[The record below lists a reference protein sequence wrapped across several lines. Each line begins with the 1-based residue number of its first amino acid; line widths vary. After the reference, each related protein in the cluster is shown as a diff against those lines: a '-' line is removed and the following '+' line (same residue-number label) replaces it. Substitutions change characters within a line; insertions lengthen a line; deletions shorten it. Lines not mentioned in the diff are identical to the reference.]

1 MKKNLK
7 LLLILIVLTFVAG
20 VVWYLNGDT
29 DRTLTANPLANF
41 AIEDTSAVNKIFISD
56 ANGKTITLERVEGD
70 RYWDLN
76 GKYKARKDAVDIILK
91 TFKRIKVKSPVPT
104 TGRENAIKLIQTGK
118 RVDVYTDSE
127 TPLKTY
133 FIGTP
138 TSDHTGTYMVLELDG
153 SERSTEP
160 FITHMEGFTGFLS
173 TRFFT
178 DLEEW
183 RYTGVFDYPDV
194 REIKRVEVINH
205 ENEEQSF
212 DIEFNGGNDIKLHSR
227 LLDRDLAAFDTLAV
241 KNYFLMYKKVHL
253 ETYQSYMSEELEES
267 LLNTQAAYTIRVM
280 NRSNEV
286 KKIDL
291 YWKPTTTSEMDAN
304 GDMVM
309 IDQARMYG
317 VVGGSDVVLVQRFV
331 FDPLLIPLDAFV
343 DSSF

>member
-1 MKKNLK
+1 
-7 LLLILIVLTFVAG
+7 
-20 VVWYLNGDT
+20 
-29 DRTLTANPLANF
+29 
-41 AIEDTSAVNKIFISD
+41 
-56 ANGKTITLERVEGD
+56 
-70 RYWDLN
+70 
-76 GKYKARKDAVDIILK
+76 
-91 TFKRIKVKSPVPT
+91 
-104 TGRENAIKLIQTGK
+104 
-118 RVDVYTDSE
+118 
-127 TPLKTY
+127 
-133 FIGTP
+133 
-138 TSDHTGTYMVLELDG
+138 
-153 SERSTEP
+153 
-160 FITHMEGFTGFLS
+160 MEGFTGFLS